1 MKKIIFIAILL
12 RQIMVSAQ
20 NWSFESGGNVFDGK
34 YKTSSIKGKGTDF
47 PYNNPLLVINLFK
60 NESLNFYIA
69 DAGYFQNLSE
79 TNVLWIFNDELDTLY
94 KSVNISKSDNNKI
107 IFFNDF
113 INTKSNESISKL
125 EFIEKL
131 KTANKVNVRIKDNY
145 GKNDISFSL
154 RASTKAINYVIT
166 KAYKEKVLAEQKE
179 VKKLIEEEKNKKIA
193 EVNRIKK
200 LKEQE
205 KRKKL
210 DKQNKINNKTIEL
223 LSSYDLDDSEKKV
236 IIKEVTSVIQSY
248 SIDINNIKKIN
259 INIPLEGTT
268 TLVLLYKYNKF
279 IAEKNIDIPNY
290 RKKILDAL
298 EKKGFNR
305 MLSLLSKYDF
315 SDIEIDRILK
325 KINKKQFQE
334 IENKK
339 IISIKFE
346 YLSYA
351 TKIKLN
357 NKGESVII
365 SFFDKPF
372 SKQIKKKTRRVKN
385 N

>member
-12 RQIMVSAQ
+12 SQIMVSAQ

-94 KSVNISKSDNNKI
+94 KSGNISKSDNNKI

-205 KRKKL
+205 NRKKL

-223 LSSYDLDDSEKKV
+223 LSSYDLDDSEKKE

-305 MLSLLSKYDF
+305 MLSSLSKYDF

-357 NKGESVII
+357 NKGKSVII

>member
-12 RQIMVSAQ
+12 SQIMVSAQ